1 MKERLKSYLEFKLD
15 LELCGVST
23 FEKDDEIRELYQ
35 KYIKDKQPIKLTFR
49 YGSTNPTIQ
58 KDISSNTLELKERKE
73 T

>member
-1 MKERLKSYLEFKLD
+1 MKERVKSYLEFKLD

-58 KDISSNTLELKERKE
+58 KDTSSNILEHKERKE